1 MAEMNEQLIAEMV
14 RQVLKGMAAQP
25 LSQQAA
31 APSSSSAPAA
41 TTAAGGKVTA
51 KDYPLGTNRPDLIRT
66 PTGKTLDEL
75 TLDAVMN
82 DTATFKDFTI
92 TPQALELQAQVAES
106 AGRVQIGMNMRRAAE
121 LTRIPDER
129 VLEMY
134 NALRP
139 HRSTYDELIAMADEL
154 QNKYQASA
162 CSAHVREAAG
172 VYKRRKLLRGD
183 RPES

>member
-1 MAEMNEQLIAEMV
+1 MAEMNEQLIAEVV
-14 RQVLKGMAAQP
+14 RQVLRGMAANP
-25 LSQQAA
+25 
-31 APSSSSAPAA
+31 PSGSASAPAGA
-41 TTAAGGKVTA
+41 SSNAGQGRVTA
-51 KDYPLGTNRPDLIRT
+51 KDYPLGHNRPDLIRT
-66 PTGKTLDEL
+66 PTGKTLDDL
-75 TLDAVMN
+75 TLDAVMK
-82 DTATFKDFTI
+82 DAATFKDFTI

-106 AGRVQIGMNMRRAAE
+106 AGRRQIGMNMRRAAE

-139 HRSTYDELIAMADEL
+139 HRSTYDELIAIADEL
-154 QNKYQASA
+154 RDKYQAAA
-162 CSAHVREAAG
+162 CSAHVREAAD